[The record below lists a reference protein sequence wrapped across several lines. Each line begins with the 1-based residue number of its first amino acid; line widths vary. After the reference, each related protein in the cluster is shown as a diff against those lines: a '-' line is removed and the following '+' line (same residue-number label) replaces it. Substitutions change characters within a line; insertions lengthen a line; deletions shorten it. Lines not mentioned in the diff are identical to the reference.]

1 MDRDEE
7 TINDLFKLKNSKL
20 KNKFFMVIADY
31 ILIVANSGRMLAQA
45 AKIAG
50 LRPLVIDVFADLD
63 TRYYAEAFYPI
74 PTLSKQHLAPAIDYF
89 IEQYAVAHIVY
100 GSGFEYYPE
109 SLCYLDSQLTI
120 VGNSPVTFIKLQNK
134 PVFFSVLDQLNIP
147 YPETVFIA
155 PADANNW
162 LVKPMQGQGGV
173 NIKRYHKNDTPD
185 LSVYWQKYQ
194 QGTLHSVLFLTDGQ
208 RLQIIGFNTQWSIN
222 LSEAEEFI
230 FSGIINT
237 SDLLN
242 EYKLRVTSWLKKII
256 PVLMLKG
263 LNSLDFIQT
272 DNDSYVLE
280 INPRCSAS
288 MQLYNANLLVRH
300 INASQG
306 ELAGYS
312 FWQHSYTGYQIVY
325 AEQDVIIPDEFKW
338 PKGYMDLPESGS
350 LISAGQ
356 PICSI
361 IAHQKQVQPVFEELM
376 TKQHF
381 ILNKLER
388 FHPHGI

>member
-1 MDRDEE
+1 M
-7 TINDLFKLKNSKL
+7 I
-20 KNKFFMVIADY
+20 VADY

-89 IEQYAVAHIVY
+89 IEQYAVAHVVY

-120 VGNSPVTFIKLQNK
+120 VGNTPATFIKLHNK
-134 PVFFSVLDQLNIP
+134 PDFFSVLDQLDISH
-147 YPETVFIA
+147 PETVFTA

-173 NIKRYHKNDTPD
+173 NITRYHKNDTPE

-194 QGTLHSVLFLTDGQ
+194 QGALHSVLFLADGQ
-208 RLQIIGFNTQWSIN
+208 NLQIIGFNTQWSIN
-222 LSEAEEFI
+222 LSETEEFI
-230 FSGIINT
+230 FSGIINN
-237 SDLLN
+237 SLLLN
-242 EYKLRVTSWLKKII
+242 KQKLRVTGWLKKIV

-280 INPRCSAS
+280 INPRISAS
-288 MQLYNANLLVRH
+288 MQLYNADLLIRH
-300 INASQG
+300 VKASQG
-306 ELAGYS
+306 ELPWYS
-312 FWQHSYTGYQIVY
+312 FWQQGYTAYQIVY
-325 AEQDVIIPDEFKW
+325 AQQDVIIPDEFKW
-338 PKGYMDLPESGS
+338 PKGYMDLPEPGS
-350 LISAGQ
+350 LIRAGQ

-361 IAHQKQVQPVFEELM
+361 IARQKQARPVLEELLA
-376 TKQHF
+376 KQYF
-381 ILNKLER
+381 ILNTLER
-388 FHPHGI
+388 FSPHGI